1 LTGKY
6 SHPLQESFRP
16 LKKAHYF
23 VAAKPRHPQR
33 MPNTPAVPG
42 LLASRSASFLAWGA
56 NINFV
61 YSLQQP
67 LLPEGF

>member
-1 LTGKY
+1 
-6 SHPLQESFRP
+6 
-16 LKKAHYF
+16 
-23 VAAKPRHPQR
+23 